1 VEDSVRPIT
10 GLQAHVEAFRQRV
23 TPQSLLPDLP
33 WRTHYHVFT
42 LQGLFAA
49 LNWFNQQGLGGC
61 WLLEAQEESDSNVGN
76 GHTLVLSKQTSLP
89 PLEHSRPAGQR
100 FQAERY
106 AGGGLAGPAGAVAEF
121 PHS

>member
-10 GLQAHVEAFRQRV
+10 ALSVCRGIPATGDTAIAAAG
-23 TPQSLLPDLP
+23 LP

-76 GHTLVLSKQTSLP
+76 GHTLVLSKQAACRRWSTVSASWAL
-89 PLEHSRPAGQR
+89 LS
-100 FQAERY
+100 
-106 AGGGLAGPAGAVAEF
+106 GGTLCRCSLAGPAGAVAEF